1 MDITMGSGKLLLLAS
16 LPSYVSAATDGI
28 SITGN
33 VTDSSVVHVKTVEI
47 GEVGATIDPLPA
59 PSSVVDAS
67 IVEKEAGVPPLVL
80 EEVTDDGTTGRSAI
94 DPLPPP
100 EGVAGAVGERI
111 ISEPPM
117 PISDLDPPRAEK
129 PQVQLLLLMLQ

>member
-16 LPSYVSAATDGI
+16 LPSYVSTATDGI

-33 VTDSSVVHVKTVEI
+33 VADSSVVHMKTVEI
-47 GEVGATIDPLPA
+47 GEVGAAIDPLPA

-80 EEVTDDGTTGRSAI
+80 EEVTDDGTTGRGATN
-94 DPLPPP
+94 PLPPL
-100 EGVAGAVGERI
+100 EGVAAVVGERI

>member
-1 MDITMGSGKLLLLAS
+1 MGSGKLLLLAS

-33 VTDSSVVHVKTVEI
+33 VADSSVVHVKTMEI
-47 GEVGATIDPLPA
+47 GEVRAAIDPLPA
-59 PSSVVDAS
+59 PSSVVDAN

-100 EGVAGAVGERI
+100 EGVASAVGERI

-117 PISDLDPPRAEK
+117 PISNLDPPRAEK